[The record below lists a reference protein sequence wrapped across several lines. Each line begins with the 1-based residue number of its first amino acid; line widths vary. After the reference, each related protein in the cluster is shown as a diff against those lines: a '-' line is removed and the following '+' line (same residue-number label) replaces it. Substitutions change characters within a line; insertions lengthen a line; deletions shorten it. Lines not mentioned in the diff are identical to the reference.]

1 MFIGHKKRYY
11 DDNSDEDDD
20 GRHRRKR
27 RRGYGDSDDE
37 YSEPP
42 SPSIEGLYKYL
53 MNKIIFFYVIFR
65 PCINCVQWVVNF
77 EEEKQIIFLRVF
89 KGCIKFFCHFNLRLE
104 VMNSINE
111 I

>member
-27 RRGYGDSDDE
+27 RRGYDDSDDH

-53 MNKIIFFYVIFR
+53 TYPFTEIVIHEYTKSFSPLLFF
-65 PCINCVQWVVNF
+65 
-77 EEEKQIIFLRVF
+77 VF
-89 KGCIKFFCHFNLRLE
+89 
-104 VMNSINE
+104 V
-111 I
+111 